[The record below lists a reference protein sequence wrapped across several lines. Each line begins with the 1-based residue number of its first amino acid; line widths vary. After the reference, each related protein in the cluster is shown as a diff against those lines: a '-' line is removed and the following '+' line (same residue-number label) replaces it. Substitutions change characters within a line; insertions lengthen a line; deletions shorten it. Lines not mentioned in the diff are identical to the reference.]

1 MVKILKQHWEQTLLD
16 NQNMILNST
25 ITIQMAKAVIELC
38 DRMIA
43 SFPVPKITPE
53 NAKNQRNLKNRKI

>member
-38 DRMIA
+38 NKKIA
-43 SFPVPKITPE
+43 EFPVVNIKPKVE
-53 NAKNQRNLKNRKI
+53 KGKV